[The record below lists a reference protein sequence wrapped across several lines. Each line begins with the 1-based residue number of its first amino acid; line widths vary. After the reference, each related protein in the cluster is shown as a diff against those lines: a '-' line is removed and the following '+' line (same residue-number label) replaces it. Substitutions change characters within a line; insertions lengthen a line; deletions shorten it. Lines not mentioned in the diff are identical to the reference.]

1 MSSTLYYVLA
11 GSVGLAIIIMIVAF
25 VVMKNKINKVKKEAM
40 LVESDT
46 DNPVLERKEY
56 GELLWIE
63 KKKVQFPLGD
73 TSLEFIINTALR
85 NKYETFTMV
94 DFEDNANQRYIEKSL
109 AELGKLK
116 KAKTGFDIAI
126 LKFNES
132 TIEKIDEWYKKL
144 NDKGMIFCVEAS
156 DKKDVKK
163 ITSYLKLTG
172 IRNEFHKVDNGI
184 ILIAK

>member
-40 LVESDT
+40 LVEQDT
-46 DNPVLERKEY
+46 DNPVLERAEY
-56 GELLWIE
+56 GELLWME

-85 NKYETFTMV
+85 NKYKTFSTD
-94 DFEDNANQRYIEKSL
+94 DFEDKTNQRYIDKSL
-109 AELGKLK
+109 TELAKLK
-116 KAKTGFDIAI
+116 KSKTGFDLMV
-126 LKFNES
+126 LKFNEF
-132 TIEKIDEWYKKL
+132 TIEKIDEMHKKL
-144 NDKGMIFCVEAS
+144 NDKGMIFCVDATN
-156 DKKDVKK
+156 KKDVKK

-172 IRNEFHKVDNGI
+172 IRNEFQKVDNGI